1 MWLWCKESKIVNIK
15 WYRGRLCDDDEEFVV
30 IVNMPPLEG
39 YVSTLLTIEVEQKG
53 LKILTPQQL
62 SNNLIKSL

>member
-1 MWLWCKESKIVNIK
+1 M
-15 WYRGRLCDDDEEFVV
+15 CDDDEEFVV